1 MTFSQYTVFKQT
13 LVVFTGQPNIEEEL
27 LLFIICLFV
36 EFMRFNSYAAKLKK
50 KLKLHINL
58 GRSEKKIIYVTPKK
72 ATQANH
78 TNHAQK
84 YNI

>member
-1 MTFSQYTVFKQT
+1 
-13 LVVFTGQPNIEEEL
+13 
-27 LLFIICLFV
+27 
-36 EFMRFNSYAAKLKK
+36 MRFNSYAAKLKKKK

-72 ATQANH
+72 KATQANH